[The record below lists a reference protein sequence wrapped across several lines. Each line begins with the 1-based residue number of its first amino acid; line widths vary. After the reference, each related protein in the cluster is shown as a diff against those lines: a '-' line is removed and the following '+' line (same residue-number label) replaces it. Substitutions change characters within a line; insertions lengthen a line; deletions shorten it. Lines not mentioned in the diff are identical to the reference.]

1 MRKTRI
7 FFRYQILFLLLF
19 SWMMLL
25 NRAAESR
32 LKEKQEYI
40 KAAEQQS
47 RSERET
53 VKEPAQNTEY
63 QESFESE
70 IQSTGEFSGTGEEK
84 VPSAGKNKGA
94 GKVETREA
102 KAGNGGSVIEE
113 SDTEDGMKEAGNIRV
128 LLMTTDY
135 QSYFHPR
142 VTALRDGKEIVC
154 SFESMAASEEPV
166 VIPAHENGIQ
176 LTSIQRQCGNP
187 VYQGSLEIQRTDQGF
202 TVINELPLET
212 YLEAVVPSE
221 MPSGYHKEA
230 LKAQAVCA
238 RTYAWKQVQE
248 GRLSKYGAD
257 VDDSVNYQ
265 VYQNIAPQ
273 QATSE
278 AVRDTEGKILCQNG
292 KPVQA
297 YYFSTSS
304 GVTSTDEIWGA
315 EEPAPYLKSVDCGFD
330 SEEPWSQWETE
341 ILWETLERRAQEIQ
355 GASGKLLG
363 VSVSR
368 INQSGAVTGL
378 QVNTENGDFLVETE
392 YDIRQFLSPKGSM
405 ITEKDGTQ
413 VQGSELLPS
422 AYFDISA
429 KPGNSVVLTGG
440 GYGHGVGMSQ
450 TGADR
455 MAEQGYTCQEILEY
469 FFKDIEILQT
479 GG

>member
-1 MRKTRI
+1 M
-7 FFRYQILFLLLF
+7 
-19 SWMMLL
+19 L

-70 IQSTGEFSGTGEEK
+70 IQSTGEFSGAGEEK

-94 GKVETREA
+94 GKVETREE
-102 KAGNGGSVIEE
+102 KAGNGGSVTEE

-154 SFESMAASEEPV
+154 SFENMAASEEPV

-230 LKAQAVCA
+230 LKAQA
-238 RTYAWKQVQE
+238 RISL
-248 GRLSKYGAD
+248 LSRQHQRRSGTQKEKF
-257 VDDSVNYQ
+257 SVRMESLFRHIIFQ
-265 VYQNIAPQ
+265 LLPA
-273 QATSE
+273 S
-278 AVRDTEGKILCQNG
+278 
-292 KPVQA
+292 PVQTR
-297 YYFSTSS
+297 Y
-304 GVTSTDEIWGA
+304 G
-315 EEPAPYLKSVDCGFD
+315 
-330 SEEPWSQWETE
+330 
-341 ILWETLERRAQEIQ
+341 ERRNPRLI
-355 GASGKLLG
+355 
-363 VSVSR
+363 
-368 INQSGAVTGL
+368 
-378 QVNTENGDFLVETE
+378 
-392 YDIRQFLSPKGSM
+392 
-405 ITEKDGTQ
+405 
-413 VQGSELLPS
+413 
-422 AYFDISA
+422 
-429 KPGNSVVLTGG
+429 
-440 GYGHGVGMSQ
+440 
-450 TGADR
+450 
-455 MAEQGYTCQEILEY
+455 
-469 FFKDIEILQT
+469 
-479 GG
+479 

>member
-1 MRKTRI
+1 M
-7 FFRYQILFLLLF
+7 
-19 SWMMLL
+19 
-25 NRAAESR
+25 
-32 LKEKQEYI
+32 
-40 KAAEQQS
+40 
-47 RSERET
+47 
-53 VKEPAQNTEY
+53 
-63 QESFESE
+63 
-70 IQSTGEFSGTGEEK
+70 
-84 VPSAGKNKGA
+84 
-94 GKVETREA
+94 ETREE
-102 KAGNGGSVIEE
+102 KAGNGGSVTEE

-142 VTALRDGKEIVC
+142 VTVLRDGKEIVC
-154 SFESMAASEEPV
+154 SFENMAASEEPV

-221 MPSGYHKEA
+221 MPSGYQKEA

-238 RTYAWKQVQE
+238 RTYAWKQMQE

-278 AVRDTEGKILCQNG
+278 AVRETEGKILCQNG

-315 EEPAPYLKSVDCGFD
+315 EEPAPYLKSVDCGFGFGRTV
-330 SEEPWSQWETE
+330 EPVGDRDPLENAGKARTGNPGSFRKASRCFCFQNKS
-341 ILWETLERRAQEIQ
+341 ERRCNR
-355 GASGKLLG
+355 ASGKY
-363 VSVSR
+363 R
-368 INQSGAVTGL
+368 KRRFSG
-378 QVNTENGDFLVETE
+378 
-392 YDIRQFLSPKGSM
+392 
-405 ITEKDGTQ
+405 
-413 VQGSELLPS
+413 
-422 AYFDISA
+422 
-429 KPGNSVVLTGG
+429 
-440 GYGHGVGMSQ
+440 
-450 TGADR
+450 
-455 MAEQGYTCQEILEY
+455 
-469 FFKDIEILQT
+469 
-479 GG
+479 